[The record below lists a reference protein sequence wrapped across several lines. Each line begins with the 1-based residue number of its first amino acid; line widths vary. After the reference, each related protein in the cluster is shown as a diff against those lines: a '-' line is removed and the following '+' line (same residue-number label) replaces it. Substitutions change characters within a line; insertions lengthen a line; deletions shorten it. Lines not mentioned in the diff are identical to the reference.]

1 MKTYRYYTC
10 DVFTRER
17 FGGNPL
23 AVVPDARGLDSEA
36 MQSIAREF
44 NYSETTFV
52 LPARDGNTRQVRIFT
67 PGREVPFAGHPNVG
81 TAFMLTSLG
90 EVELTDDA
98 ATVTF
103 EEIAGVVPVRIERNG
118 AGELYCEVTAPEAL
132 SVGDEIAV
140 DRLADA
146 VGLDAAAIVTTVHP
160 PRAASVGLPFV
171 FAEITDRAALARA
184 AANVDTMRSMREQGL
199 PADIHIYTREAG
211 DFDLQARMFAP
222 LDGVPE
228 DPATGSANCAL
239 IGLLAH
245 VEAQDDGEWQ
255 WRIAQGVEMGRPSEV
270 FGRVAKT
277 GGTISTVRVG
287 GYSVRV
293 FEGTFTA

>member
-1 MKTYRYYTC
+1 MKTYKYWTC

-23 AVVPDARGLDSEA
+23 AVVPDARGLSSET
-36 MQSIAREF
+36 MQAVAREF

-52 LPARDGNTRQVRIFT
+52 LPAREGNTRQVRIFT
-67 PGREVPFAGHPNVG
+67 PGKEVPFAGHPNVG
-81 TAFMLTSLG
+81 TAFTLTALG
-90 EVELTDDA
+90 EVELADGA

-103 EEIAGVVPVRIERNG
+103 EEKAGLVPVRIERSG
-118 AGELYCEVTAPEAL
+118 AGELFCGVTAPEAL

-140 DRLADA
+140 DLVADA
-146 VGLDAAAIVTTVHP
+146 VGLDAEEIVTTAHP

-171 FAEITDRAALARA
+171 FVEVSGRAALARA
-184 AANVDTMRSMREQGL
+184 AANVTAMRSMRGQGL

-245 VEAQDDGEWQ
+245 LDTQDDGEWQ
-255 WRIAQGVEMGRPSEV
+255 WRIAQGVDMGRPSEL
-270 FGRVAKT
+270 FGRVEKT
-277 GGTISTVRVG
+277 RGAVSRVCIG
-287 GYSVRV
+287 GYSVPV
-293 FEGTFTA
+293 FEGSFTA